1 MENKRY
7 IISEASQK
15 TGLEPHVLRYWE
27 DELGL
32 EIERNELG
40 HRYYSEEQINLL
52 CRVKE
57 MKHRGFQLKA
67 IKSELMGQAVAVS
80 TGVVP
85 SLPQQVMTQQLSV
98 QSSSQIATQVVQQ
111 SAAEIAHPALQQ
123 PLQQPQTVSE
133 NKMDQFKAI
142 IAGIVAET
150 LRENNV
156 ILGQELSDTVG
167 NKVIKE
173 MDYLLRMKEEAEE
186 DRFKKLDEA
195 IRSCQRSNKEVAVGK
210 EKRVGKRFFRRK

>member
-7 IISEASQK
+7 IISEASLK

-27 DELGL
+27 EELGL

-40 HRYYSEEQINLL
+40 HRYYSEEQIILF
-52 CRVKE
+52 CKVKE
-57 MKHRGFQLKA
+57 LKQRGFQLKA
-67 IKSELMGQAVAVS
+67 IKSELMGQAVSDLCSVVES
-80 TGVVP
+80 ENPVVGVQD
-85 SLPQQVMTQQLSV
+85 SQLMSSRVATPV
-98 QSSSQIATQVVQQ
+98 QASSQVRSVD
-111 SAAEIAHPALQQ
+111 
-123 PLQQPQTVSE
+123 
-133 NKMDQFKAI
+133 KMDQFKAI
-142 IAGIVAET
+142 IAGVVAET

-195 IRSCQRSNKEVAVGK
+195 IRGCQRSNKEAAAGK
-210 EKRVGKRFFRRK
+210 NVRRIRRKRFFGIKK